1 MGPVPIRKI
10 MFWTSSEA
18 WKRTFLQSNSM
29 LAQPQPCILIKL
41 KMTFTASGPPQGDGW
56 RTAVPSHYIWDS
68 YDIKTFIFF
77 PLWIHQFHTV
87 LPIKYFHCL
96 KYWIMILP
104 FSLLEGT
111 FPPRWFG
118 AFSSKAPIPSIIH
131 FPIFQLKSWP
141 LTISS
146 CAPIWRKMEAVTF
159 PFGLIPQCVKEAE
172 SSSLA
177 YWEESIRLKPNCKG
191 AGEIVEI
198 FGYGFMNRLSL
209 SSIFQYCWRGFRSW

>member
-1 MGPVPIRKI
+1 MEG
-10 MFWTSSEA
+10 A
-18 WKRTFLQSNSM
+18 WQYLPTTFGIVTTL
-29 LAQPQPCILIKL
+29 KL
-41 KMTFTASGPPQGDGW
+41 L
-56 RTAVPSHYIWDS
+56 Y
-68 YDIKTFIFF
+68 FF
-77 PLWIHQFHTV
+77 SIWIHQFHTV

-118 AFSSKAPIPSIIH
+118 AFSSKAPIPSILH
-131 FPIFQLKSWP
+131 FPIFQLNEW
-141 LTISS
+141 TISS
-146 CAPIWRKMEAVTF
+146 CAPIWRKMEAVIF

-177 YWEESIRLKPNCKG
+177 YWEKSIRLKLSCKG

-198 FGYGFMNRLSL
+198 FGYGFMNRLSFFIFYF
-209 SSIFQYCWRGFRSW
+209 SILLTRISIMVTDYCGGRCSKFYVMTIG